1 MKPTIYYCYDACCGW
16 CYGFSPVMKRIADEY
31 KDQFE
36 IEVLSGGMIIGEQVQ
51 HISKIAAYIQSA
63 YKRVEETT
71 GIKFGEDFLWHINN
85 PEESDW
91 HMNSEKPAIA
101 LCVFKDYHPYGQIEF
116 AADLQYALNYEGR
129 DLDDNEAYRHLLEK
143 YSIRPEAFYNKLQSE
158 DYKERAYYEFDLCK
172 QLQVTGYPAL
182 LLQIND
188 AKFYLLSSGY
198 TSYDQLNERIIK
210 VLKEIRSVE

>member
-1 MKPTIYYCYDACCGW
+1 
-16 CYGFSPVMKRIADEY
+16 
-31 KDQFE
+31 
-36 IEVLSGGMIIGEQVQ
+36 MIIGEQVQ

-63 YKRVEETT
+63 YKRVEKTT
-71 GIKFGEDFLWHINN
+71 GIKFGEDFLWHINY
-85 PEESDW
+85 PDESDW

-101 LCVFKDYHPYGQIEF
+101 LCVFKDYHPDRQIEF

-143 YSIRPEAFYNKLQSE
+143 YSIQPEAFYNKLQSE

-172 QLQVTGYPAL
+172 QLYVTGYPAL

-198 TSYDQLNERIIK
+198 TSYDELNERIIK
-210 VLKEIRSVE
+210 VLMEITSVE